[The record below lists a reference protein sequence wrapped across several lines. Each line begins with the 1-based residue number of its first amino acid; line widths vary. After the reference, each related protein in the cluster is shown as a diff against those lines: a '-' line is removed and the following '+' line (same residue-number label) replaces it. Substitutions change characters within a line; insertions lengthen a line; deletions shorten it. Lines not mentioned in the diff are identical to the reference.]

1 MRNVRYR
8 RPVYRF
14 RRDKPTDDQPLGD
27 FKGLIMDE
35 KRPECRFRRNK
46 LTDIGNTASG
56 STQSEIKSGL
66 MEELQ
71 GAGRTKS
78 EMNQITS
85 GSNQLREGRQEYIM
99 MQMFYNDALR
109 KGREEGRSE
118 GRST

>member
-1 MRNVRYR
+1 MRNVRCR

-56 STQSEIKSGL
+56 GTQSEIKSGL
-66 MEELQ
+66 LTELR

-78 EMNQITS
+78 EV
-85 GSNQLREGRQEYIM
+85 RE
-99 MQMFYNDALR
+99 DALLA
-109 KGREEGRSE
+109 GIRSRIYPFRNALRYAF
-118 GRST
+118 GVWPVSFLNCLWK

>member
-1 MRNVRYR
+1 MRNVRCR

-66 MEELQ
+66 LEELQ

-78 EMNQITS
+78 EMNQ
-85 GSNQLREGRQEYIM
+85 RRYE
-99 MQMFYNDALR
+99 
-109 KGREEGRSE
+109 
-118 GRST
+118 